1 MSFFVCF
8 DELFDFTDFLAVVE
22 VVDLAAADFVSSDQL
37 SSFQP
42 QSSLGFLK
50 KKKIIENNSKFNI
63 FQLWTKIDAQSS

>member
-50 KKKIIENNSKFNI
+50 KKKKM
-63 FQLWTKIDAQSS
+63 KITQN

>member
-50 KKKIIENNSKFNI
+50 KKIENHLKF
-63 FQLWTKIDAQSS
+63 TKSHNLKIN

>member
-8 DELFDFTDFLAVVE
+8 DELFDFTDFLA

-50 KKKIIENNSKFNI
+50 KKKIIENHSKLKI
-63 FQLWTKIDAQSS
+63 FEFTILAGK